1 MTLFP
6 YTTLFRS
13 EESQNLSHKNVV
25 AELTTLTK
33 TQEPDMVPEAVSK
46 DSPNLANESPGIE
59 PTPIE
64 NQDQSTSTEF
74 VQPVF
79 VSGKKDSCVYMC
91 CYKCYHGVHVAVHE
105 AISKF
110 WISHVNCS
118 TIEDMHGIVTSYGL
132 SLVSAMSK
140 WHASQSTS
148 QQEAAHS
155 HSCPC
160 DEKFSRTAEFAPR
173 DCECHMPN
181 DEGGEEITLR
191 FLFRDGVLIPI
202 HLYSDVD
209 GKIGRAHV

>member
-1 MTLFP
+1 
-6 YTTLFRS
+6 
-13 EESQNLSHKNVV
+13 
-25 AELTTLTK
+25 
-33 TQEPDMVPEAVSK
+33 
-46 DSPNLANESPGIE
+46 
-59 PTPIE
+59 
-64 NQDQSTSTEF
+64 
-74 VQPVF
+74 
-79 VSGKKDSCVYMC
+79 
-91 CYKCYHGVHVAVHE
+91 
-105 AISKF
+105 
-110 WISHVNCS
+110 
-118 TIEDMHGIVTSYGL
+118 MHGILTSYGL

-202 HLYSDVD
+202 HLCSDVD
-209 GKIGRAHV
+209 GTEALHCSLKRLCVCPVLDVVSFLCSRGRMAALPAKLRLLAQAARATWV